1 MRTYVWNPQGN
12 LHAILRTKV
21 EEGFT
26 MKFLKGS
33 IVVGLLTLF
42 LLCSCGTGK
51 RNTKPAN
58 NSDGIVRNSEA
69 TGFTIQDFKD
79 YKKLTVSDPW
89 QKSTGNHFEYF
100 LLKRGEKVPEA
111 LQGKQVFLAPVQK
124 VVCLSTTHIGFLDAL
139 GKVEAIAGLSGCN
152 YVTHPE
158 VKKGVAAGRIQE
170 VGYEQGLNYE
180 LILQLKPDVVFAYGV
195 GSEIN
200 AQLNKLK
207 DLGIPVVLVG
217 EYLEKSPVAK
227 AEWIKFFGSFFG
239 EANKSADIFKGIS
252 DNYYK
257 IKGEAAKLKDQPTV
271 LTGLPFK
278 DTWWMAGGQ
287 SNLAVMIADAGGEF
301 LWNDNAS
308 EEAFPVSL
316 EEVFMRA
323 AKADFWINCGSV
335 GSIAELMAYDQR
347 FATLPALKNQSVFN
361 NNLRSVPGGGND
373 YWESG
378 VVHPD
383 LVLSDLVKI
392 LHPEI
397 SQGKEFYYYRRI
409 E

>member
-1 MRTYVWNPQGN
+1 MMEFLQG
-12 LHAILRTKV
+12 R
-21 EEGFT
+21 
-26 MKFLKGS
+26 
-33 IVVGLLTLF
+33 IVLSLLFIGLLY
-42 LLCSCGTGK
+42 SCETVTRKTNPAISASGLVK
-51 RNTKPAN
+51 NT
-58 NSDGIVRNSEA
+58 EA
-69 TGFTIQDFKD
+69 TGFTIQDLEG

-89 QKSTGNHFEYF
+89 QKSTDNHFEYY
-100 LLKRGEKVPEA
+100 LLKRGEKVPDA
-111 LQGKQVFLAPVQK
+111 LNGKQVFLTPVQK

-139 GKVEAIAGLSGCN
+139 GKVDAIAGLSGCN
-152 YVTHPE
+152 YVTHPG
-158 VKKGVAAGRIQE
+158 VKKGVAAGQIHE

-207 DLGIPVVLVG
+207 DLGIPVVLVA

-227 AEWIKFFGSFFG
+227 AEWINFFGSFFN
-239 EANKSADIFKGIS
+239 EANNSADIFRGIS
-252 DNYYK
+252 DNYFK
-257 IKGEAAKLKDQPTV
+257 IKGEAAKIQDQPTV

-287 SNLAVMIADAGGEF
+287 SNLAVLIADAGGKF
-301 LWNDNAS
+301 LWSDNAS

-347 FATLPALKNQSVFN
+347 FATLPAVRNLKVFN

-383 LVLSDLVKI
+383 LVLADLVKI

-397 SQGKEFYYYRRI
+397 GQGKEFYYYRKI